1 MLKYVCKRLI
11 YYVFVLL
18 GVSIIAF
25 LLMSL
30 APGSPARLILGDD
43 ASDEAVEAYEEELGL
58 NDPLPV
64 QYWIF
69 LKGIVTGNLGDS
81 IYFHRPVMDLI
92 AERLPATGLLAVGA
106 LAVALIISLPL
117 GIIAAVKRGTFVDF
131 ISMTFALLGQSISN
145 VWLGL
150 LMILLFSVTLN
161 WLPSMGYGTFR
172 HLIMPAIAMGMAYA
186 AQQTRILR
194 SSMMDVL
201 QEDYITATYARG
213 LSKAVVICK
222 YALRNGILPY
232 VTAIGTGLSR
242 LLGGAI
248 VSEQIFNWPGLGILT
263 TTAINMRDFPLV
275 RGILLVTSA
284 IFVIVML
291 IVDLLY
297 TVIDPRLDFN

>member
-11 YYVFVLL
+11 YCVFVLL

-69 LKGIVTGNLGDS
+69 LKGVVTGNLGDS
-81 IYFHRPVMDLI
+81 IYFHRPVLDLI
-92 AERLPATGLLAVGA
+92 GERLPATGLLAVGA

-117 GIIAAVKRGTFVDF
+117 GLIAAVKRGTFVDF
-131 ISMTFALLGQSISN
+131 VSMTFALLGQSISN

-161 WLPSMGYGTFR
+161 WLPSMGYGSFE

-186 AQQTRILR
+186 ASQTRILR

-201 QEDYITATYARG
+201 QEDYITAIYARG